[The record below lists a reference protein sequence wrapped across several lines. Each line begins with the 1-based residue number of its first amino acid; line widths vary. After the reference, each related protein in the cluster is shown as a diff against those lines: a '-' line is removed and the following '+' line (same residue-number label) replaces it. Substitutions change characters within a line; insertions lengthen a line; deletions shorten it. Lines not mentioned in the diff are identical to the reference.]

1 MDEPSIAAACDFC
14 AIAAH
19 AAPADI
25 HYQDDD
31 LIVFRNRLR
40 WVPLMLLVAPCA
52 HLDQREFWRSPLFAR
67 AASLAVEIGEAQAPG
82 GYRVV
87 SNFGEDALQTQ
98 EHGHLH
104 VIGGADLGLYVD
116 FPGKGDWQGVYEPSQ

>member
-1 MDEPSIAAACDFC
+1 MADALPAAPCDFC

-19 AAPADI
+19 TAPADI
-25 HYQDDD
+25 RHKDDD

-40 WVPLMLLVAPCA
+40 WAPLMLLVAPIA
-52 HLDQREFWRSPLFAR
+52 HLDQRQFWSSPLFAR

-82 GYRVV
+82 GYRLL

-104 VIGGADLGLYVD
+104 IIGGASLGLYANL
-116 FPGKGDWQGVYEPSQ
+116 PGKHAWQSVNEPPL